1 MSNNT
6 VNLVGNLTGEPELRF
21 TTGGQAV
28 CNTRMAV
35 NERFQRNGEW
45 VERTTYMN
53 VVAWGTL
60 AENIAASLHKGDR
73 IMASGRIQI
82 REYAPSDDDKR
93 YFTEL
98 VATEV
103 GVALRWATVGDV
115 IRPSKELATVGAP
128 ANDPVYGD
136 EEPF

>member
-1 MSNNT
+1 MSNNN
-6 VNLVGNLTGEPELRF
+6 VNLTGNLTGEPELRF
-21 TTGGQAV
+21 TSAGQPVA
-28 CNTRMAV
+28 NLRIAV

-45 VERTTYMN
+45 AERTTYMN

-60 AENIAASLHKGDR
+60 GENVSQSLSKGDR
-73 IMASGRIQI
+73 VMVQGRIQI
-82 REYAPSDDDKR
+82 REYAPADDDKR

-98 VATEV
+98 VADEI
-103 GVALRWATVGDV
+103 GVALRWATVDGVDK
-115 IRPSKELATVGAP
+115 PSRELASVGAP

>member
-21 TTGGQAV
+21 TSAGQAV
-28 CNTRMAV
+28 TNARMAV

-60 AENIAASLHKGDR
+60 AENIAASLHTGDR

-103 GVALRWATVGDV
+103 GVALRWAQVGEV
-115 IRPSKELATVGAP
+115 IKPSKELAHAGAP
-128 ANDPVYGD
+128 ANGSVEE